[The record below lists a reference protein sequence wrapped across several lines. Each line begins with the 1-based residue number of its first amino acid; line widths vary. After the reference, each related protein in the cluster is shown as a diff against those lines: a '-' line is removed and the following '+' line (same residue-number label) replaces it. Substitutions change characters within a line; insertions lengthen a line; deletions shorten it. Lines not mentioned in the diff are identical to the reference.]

1 MTPFLALLTV
11 VLLTAAAYAHQR
23 IPRFTAGSGRIWL
36 LRILLFAAGVI
47 FGYASARR
55 VVEPLEMALAFL
67 VGFGAVHVPAA
78 IILFIK
84 QSRGAAKS

>member
-1 MTPFLALLTV
+1 MGSFDTQGSAWHGLSVRETV
-11 VLLTAAAYAHQR
+11 MRRLYVR
-23 IPRFTAGSGRIWL
+23 I
-36 LRILLFAAGVI
+36 AAGVI

-55 VVEPLEMALAFL
+55 VVEPLQMALAFL

-84 QSRGAAKS
+84 QSRGSAKS